1 MLNSG
6 DTLRC
11 KYQLKQIAK
20 IREKNIAANEKY
32 ILRKMG
38 KFQTPSF
45 IILREIA
52 SRNKQ
57 KWLNEELLI
66 WSRLPKWKGGTSFK
80 NYEINLKK
88 ISDRLELSQPAFT
101 IPSQPGKDACPLP

>member
-20 IREKNIAANEKY
+20 TREKNIAANENY

-38 KFQTPSF
+38 LKFQTPSF
-45 IILREIA
+45 IILSEIA
-52 SRNKQ
+52 SWNKQ
-57 KWLNEELLI
+57 KWLNEKLLI
-66 WSRLPKWKGGTSFK
+66 RSRLPKWKGGTNFK
-80 NYEINLKK
+80 NYEINLQKK
-88 ISDRLELSQPAFT
+88 FLIVST
-101 IPSQPGKDACPLP
+101 